1 MIDVADIIVKA
12 GNGGRG
18 LVSFRRMKFMPKG
31 GPDGGD
37 GGRGGSV
44 YFVGDKDMNTLQTF
58 MGKTKYEAISG
69 ESGGSNN
76 MHGKDGEDIVIKVPI
91 GTVISV
97 VEISKN
103 GEGKKE
109 VRVERV
115 FGEILEHN
123 QKMCMAKGGIGGRGN
138 DHFKNSV
145 NQTPRYAEPGKSGQ
159 ELTLRLELK
168 LLANIGLVGFP
179 NTGKSSL
186 LAALTKARP
195 EVANYPFTTTSPNL
209 GVMLD
214 VSGTRNQ
221 VLADIPGLIE
231 GAGSG
236 RGLGHEFLRHVER
249 CGLLLYVLSID
260 DAVLFDE
267 NATVAV
273 KAKSLKTAFE
283 ILQKELNDYHPD
295 LLKKPVVI
303 GINKIDLYDEK
314 LRKAVVKLF
323 PEAMLFSAATHEGL
337 DELRVKLFA
346 HTV

>member
-12 GNGGRG
+12 GDGGRG

-44 YFVGDKDMNTLQTF
+44 YFVGNKDMNTLQSF
-58 MGKTKYEAISG
+58 MGKRKYEATPG
-69 ESGGSNN
+69 ESGGSDN
-76 MHGKDGEDIVIKVPI
+76 MHGKDGEDSTIEVPI

-97 VEISKN
+97 VEITQN
-103 GEGKKE
+103 AEGKKE
-109 VRVERV
+109 VRIERV

-123 QKMCMAKGGIGGRGN
+123 QKMCMANGGIGGRGN
-138 DHFKNSV
+138 EHFKSSI
-145 NQTPRYAEPGKSGQ
+145 NQTPRYAEPGKPGQ
-159 ELTLRLELK
+159 ELSLRLELK

-179 NTGKSSL
+179 NAGKSSL
-186 LAALTKARP
+186 LAALTKVRP

-209 GVMLD
+209 GVMFD
-214 VSGTRNQ
+214 VSGTRNL

-231 GAGSG
+231 GAGKG

-267 NATVAV
+267 NATTAA
-273 KAKSLKTAFE
+273 KAKSLKMAFE
-283 ILQKELNDYHPD
+283 VLQKELGDYHPD
-295 LLKKPVVI
+295 LLKKPIVI

-314 LRKAVVKLF
+314 LRKVIVKLF
-323 PEAMLFSAATHEGL
+323 PTALLFSAATHEGL
-337 DELRVKLFA
+337 DALKRVLFG
-346 HTV
+346 VV